1 MIRADTPYL
10 LALLQVFN
18 QVLYRFEADFSLG
31 FRDVPEVIQEFS
43 VLFEDAFSIGHFGS
57 HAVVFDLSHV
67 CLLLHRIHESVAH
80 TWGNREDVFFRGY
93 FRAVISK

>member
-18 QVLYRFEADFSLG
+18 QVLYRFEADFSVG
-31 FRDVPEVIQEFS
+31 FRDVPEVIQELS
-43 VLFEDAFSIGHFGS
+43 VLFENAFSIGDFGS
-57 HAVVFDLSHV
+57 HAAVFDLSHV
-67 CLLLHRIHESVAH
+67 WLHHSNHECVAH
-80 TWGNREDVFFRGY
+80 TCGNREDVFFQGY